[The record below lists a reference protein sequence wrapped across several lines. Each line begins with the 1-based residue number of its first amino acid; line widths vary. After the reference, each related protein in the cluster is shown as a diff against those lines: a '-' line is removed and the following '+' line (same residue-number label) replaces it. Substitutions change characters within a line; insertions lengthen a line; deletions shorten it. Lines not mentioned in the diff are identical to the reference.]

1 MLDCPSNPVSSK
13 GLLHE
18 RKHSGRRP
26 GNRGDS
32 GKMFWCGYRDMELTH
47 TRTQRHYISEMMALP
62 GIPCVCACACVCV
75 CARVRACVRVC
86 MCACMC
92 VRVCMCAC
100 ACVCVCVLSR
110 FSRVPVD
117 RSPLGSSVRG
127 VLQARI
133 LQWVAIYSSRGSF

>member
-47 TRTQRHYISEMMALP
+47 TRTQRQYISEMMALP
-62 GIPCVCACACVCV
+62 GIPCVCACACVHV
-75 CARVRACVRVC
+75 CVC
-86 MCACMC
+86 MCACVRACVCVCAC
-92 VRVCMCAC
+92 VRVH
-100 ACVCVCVLSR
+100 VCVCVLSR

-117 RSPLGSSVRG
+117 HSPLGSSVHG

-133 LQWVAIYSSRGSF
+133 LEWVAIYSSRGSF